1 MAEESKL
8 TDRTI
13 GQKETFSHRGKGQN
27 MAEGFKV
34 TDKINMR
41 WKKVNFTLMS
51 KPKFS
56 V

>member
-27 MAEGFKV
+27 MAEEFKL
-34 TDKINMR
+34 TDKINVR
-41 WKKVNFTLMS
+41 GNKAN
-51 KPKFS
+51 
-56 V
+56 